1 MYQAYLNDELFQS
14 LNIKERFGNKVDIKY
29 FNNFG
34 DAWFILGEQLIP
46 SYNNVVMQEDARK
59 LYSTIYSN
67 EDIKK
72 YGVIAIS
79 YKSK

>member
-1 MYQAYLNDELFQS
+1 MYEVYLNNELFQS
-14 LNIKERFGNKVDIKY
+14 LNIKQILGDKVDIKY

-34 DAWFILGEQLIP
+34 DAWFILGEQFIP
-46 SYNNVVMQEDARK
+46 SYKNVIVQDDARK
-59 LYSTIYSN
+59 LYSSIYNN

-79 YKSK
+79 YKNK